1 MENKIYLNRR
11 ENMASFFVWVIG
23 ILLILQIMLLTGLA
37 GWKTVM
43 IRNEGKINAEISK
56 LQPQY
61 KEYVAGSLISHPDA
75 PAKNRFQAA
84 TVERLLESLVHT
96 DATTQYGKRITELA
110 HRHLSERYRIVLQK
124 GTWAERI
131 NCLYFIEDFK
141 MEELK
146 DELYVHY
153 KSLHKRDEEYRQCL
167 RAAAVLGEGRISG
180 AFFAEPPLSIGFI
193 KELLVRMDAEMLSD
207 LAEHIETRK
216 EVPQNLLFAFIT
228 FNGEQKNQAF
238 FPFVE
243 QMIHDERK
251 EVRIKA
257 MKSLCDYEKMSNPSM
272 LAGFFKS
279 VFWEERMY
287 AAKLAG
293 ACKLDEY
300 KKPMAQLFSDPVWWV
315 RFAAADNINGLE
327 GGPLLLKDIAAT
339 SNDAYARDIAKH
351 MLTRK
356 GRVAS

>member
-1 MENKIYLNRR
+1 
-11 ENMASFFVWVIG
+11 MASFFVWLIG
-23 ILLILQIMLLTGLA
+23 ILLMVQFILLIGLA

-43 IRNEGKINAEISK
+43 IRNENTINAEITR

-61 KEYVAGSLISHPDA
+61 EDYVSGSLLSQPDA
-75 PAKNRFQAA
+75 PAKNRFQTAA
-84 TVERLLESLVHT
+84 VERLLENMVHA
-96 DATTQYGKRITELA
+96 DANALNGKRITELA
-110 HRHLSERYRIVLQK
+110 QLRLSERYKVVMKK

-141 MEELK
+141 MVELREEL
-146 DELYVHY
+146 YMHY
-153 KSLHKRDEEYRQCL
+153 KGLHKRDEEYRQCL
-167 RAAAVLGEGRISG
+167 RAAAVLGEGRISE
-180 AFFAEPPLSIGFI
+180 ALFTEPPLSIGFI
-193 KELLVRMDAEMLSD
+193 KELLVRMDAELLSD
-207 LAEHIETRK
+207 LAGHIESRK

-228 FNGEQKNQAF
+228 FNGEQKNEAF

-257 MKSLCDYEKMSNPSM
+257 MKSLCDYEKISNPSM

-300 KKPMAQLFSDPVWWV
+300 KKPMALLFTDPVWWV
-315 RFAAADNINGLE
+315 RFAAADNIYGLE
-327 GGPLLLKDIAAT
+327 GGSNLLKDIAAT

>member
-1 MENKIYLNRR
+1 MT
-11 ENMASFFVWVIG
+11 SFFVWVIG
-23 ILLILQIMLLTGLA
+23 ILLMLQFILLTGLA

-43 IRNEGKINAEISK
+43 IRNETKINAEIFR

-61 KEYVAGSLISHPDA
+61 KEYVAGSLLSHPDA

-96 DATTQYGKRITELA
+96 DTSAQYGKRITELA
-110 HRHLSERYRIVLQK
+110 HLHLSDRYRTVLNK

-141 MEELK
+141 MVELRE
-146 DELYVHY
+146 ELYVHY
-153 KSLHKRDEEYRQCL
+153 KGLHKRDEEYRQCL
-167 RAAAVLGEGRISG
+167 RAAAVLEEGRISG
-180 AFFAEPPLSIGFI
+180 ALFAEPPLSFGFI
-193 KELLVRMDAEMLSD
+193 KELLVRMDAKMLSD
-207 LAEHIETRK
+207 LAGHIESRK
-216 EVPQNLLFAFIT
+216 KVPQNLLFAFIT
-228 FNGEQKNQAF
+228 FNGEQKNEVF

-243 QMIHDERK
+243 KMIHDERK

-257 MKSLCDYEKMSNPSM
+257 MKSLCDYEKISNPSM

-300 KKPMAQLFSDPVWWV
+300 KKPMALLFSDPVWWV
-315 RFAAADNINGLE
+315 RFAAADNIYGLE
-327 GGPLLLKDIAAT
+327 GGSLLLKDIAAT
-339 SNDAYARDIAKH
+339 SSDAYARDIAKH

-356 GRVAS
+356 DRVAS